1 MTLDEI
7 AARAKKGKPGP
18 KTDAGKWR
26 SAVNAVKHGM
36 LAKHLLLPGEDPQA
50 YTQKMDAI
58 FCTLAPENEA
68 EAELVALVGDD
79 LHRLDRLARVEKGL
93 TLGRIEELLAL
104 TSTAEKGAATANAIN
119 ALGSALTRW
128 CTAPTPT
135 TTDAEF
141 TRRLRSMT
149 EAVGFVEATVAAVPA
164 NLIEACD
171 TLLAQ
176 LHELESA
183 PVPADIYV
191 KTFDAARVLLTF
203 LLAKGK
209 AEDAAQ
215 DELRAAITG
224 IALPDEAEL
233 RKLGRYRKIL
243 EDSLQRRLAALE
255 QLRKLT
261 AERREAGAGPDKA
274 KEYRVRLRVV
284 A

>member
-26 SAVNAVKHGM
+26 SAVNAVKHGL

-50 YTQKMDAI
+50 YTQRMDAI
-58 FCTLAPENEA
+58 FSALAPENEA
-68 EAELVALVGDD
+68 EAELAALVGDD

-104 TSTAEKGAATANAIN
+104 TGTAEKATVTANAIN

-141 TRRLRSMT
+141 TRRLGSMT
-149 EAVGFVEATVAAVPA
+149 EAVGFVEATVAAAPA

-176 LHELESA
+176 LQELENA
-183 PVPADIYV
+183 PVPAGLYA

-203 LLAKGK
+203 LLDQGK

-215 DELRAAITG
+215 DELRAAISG
-224 IALPDEAEL
+224 IALPDEVEL
-233 RKLGRYRKIL
+233 RKLGRYRKML
-243 EDSLQRRLAALE
+243 EDSLQRRLAALD
-255 QLRKLT
+255 QVRKLRT
-261 AERREAGAGPDKA
+261 DRRADPADIERAR
-274 KEYRVRLRVV
+274 EYRVRLRVV